1 MRIGVNTRLFV
12 KGKMD
17 GIAWFS
23 YEVLKRMVKAHPE
36 HDFIFFFDRK
46 PLDEFIFADNVK
58 PVVVF
63 PPARHPFLWFYFRFG
78 IKRALKKEKLTYS
91 FLLTAGFV

>member
-36 HDFIFFFDRK
+36 HDFIFF
-46 PLDEFIFADNVK
+46 
-58 PVVVF
+58 
-63 PPARHPFLWFYFRFG
+63 
-78 IKRALKKEKLTYS
+78 
-91 FLLTAGFV
+91 LTANL